1 MTRTWID
8 THLTAAQLDLLLD
21 WLDERSL
28 NPTSEL
34 IKAGMGEA
42 LGLDAEELPSLN
54 SVNEWRKKGLPFH
67 RHRRKIRAN
76 AQLADA
82 LAEAGKGRLHG
93 ANLALTQSY
102 IFEKLQQLDDPD
114 AQVNAEEIR
123 DWLYAAG
130 SYMRVGQQAEKLR
143 ADLDKLQREKQEWE
157 AKQAALKAALERGKT
172 KGGLTAETLAS
183 IEQTLGM
190 L

>member
-123 DWLYAAG
+123 
-130 SYMRVGQQAEKLR
+130 VGQQAEKLR